1 MFFVTPFN
9 VWHFWLNH
17 KIVLSPSLSLFFCSL
32 SLSLFLPFS
41 GIIIYDFVFR
51 CTSLNVIRDPYSTN
65 RPGLVSI
72 IPDVSPTPVRPP
84 LAPLSQLQENAFPGE
99 HCFCCTFHWILN
111 HCLVFN
117 TKTNGFLYLE
127 IICNIW
133 WAIFIDSGPRDS
145 RSLPLNNRLS
155 SRSVS
160 QDSVYTI
167 LIRLPPDGGSGDER
181 APSIKMIQDDVP
193 LALTLPPRRPL
204 PSRDSDLGDV
214 KLNLDG

>member
-1 MFFVTPFN
+1 MDERTNQPTEQTSTQPNICLLSFLCIFVLCFVYFPTHKKPFR
-9 VWHFWLNH
+9 F
-17 KIVLSPSLSLFFCSL
+17 SL
-32 SLSLFLPFS
+32 
-41 GIIIYDFVFR
+41 FR
-51 CTSLNVIRDPYSTN
+51 CTSMNVIRDPYSTN

-84 LAPLSQLQENAFPGE
+84 LAPLSQLQENAFPGLS
-99 HCFCCTFHWILN
+99 FIAIISQSLPFTSLLFDN
-111 HCLVFN
+111 YRKM
-117 TKTNGFLYLE
+117 TQQYFL
-127 IICNIW
+127 
-133 WAIFIDSGPRDS
+133 GPRDS

-193 LALTLPPRRPL
+193 LALTHPPRRPL
-204 PSRDSDLGDV
+204 PTRDSDLGDV

>member
-1 MFFVTPFN
+1 MTIFVFH
-9 VWHFWLNH
+9 V
-17 KIVLSPSLSLFFCSL
+17 
-32 SLSLFLPFS
+32 
-41 GIIIYDFVFR
+41 YAFR
-51 CTSLNVIRDPYSTN
+51 CTSLNVIRDPYATN

-84 LAPLSQLQENAFPGE
+84 LAPLSQLQENAFPGR
-99 HCFCCTFHWILN
+99 HRNSRAFIYDY
-111 HCLVFN
+111 VFQPHAN
-117 TKTNGFLYLE
+117 ANLLRIHVRTG
-127 IICNIW
+127 
-133 WAIFIDSGPRDS
+133 SRDS
-145 RSLPLNNRLS
+145 RSLPLSNRLS

-193 LALTLPPRRPL
+193 LALTHPPRRPL